1 MTPSNVSNKKLRG
14 SANPFQATS
23 PWLTRDEAAAWAKV
37 GKSTI
42 CRWVD
47 AGIIK
52 TYKIKPAGKGRG
64 VTRFKAADLDALFEA
79 EGLENNEFL
88 PNDV

>member
-1 MTPSNVSNKKLRG
+1 M
-14 SANPFQATS
+14 AIQS

-64 VTRFKAADLDALFEA
+64 VTRFKSTDLDALFEA
-79 EGLENNEFL
+79 NLSA
-88 PNDV
+88 